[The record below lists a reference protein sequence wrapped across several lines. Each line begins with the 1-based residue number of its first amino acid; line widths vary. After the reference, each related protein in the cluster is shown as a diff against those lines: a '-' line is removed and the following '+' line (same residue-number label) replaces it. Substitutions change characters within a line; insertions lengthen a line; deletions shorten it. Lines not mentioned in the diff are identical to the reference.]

1 MPKWIFQKTSGDQQ
15 GVGVVHKQCGQ
26 FFPDFW
32 HPPPHVS
39 SFLVLSVGNFDR
51 FLTPPP
57 SLNCRRHLWTAPNRI
72 SNFFLTT
79 SSNLSNFTL
88 HPYLYFLRNLTSSK
102 IPHYYNL
109 KLVNMC
115 LIKKN
120 ILQITQKTEIRLICW
135 NESTDFTQ

>member
-1 MPKWIFQKTSGDQQ
+1 MLAI
-15 GVGVVHKQCGQ
+15 
-26 FFPDFW
+26 FPDFW
-32 HPPPHVS
+32 HPVPHVS

-51 FLTPPP
+51 FLTPSP

-102 IPHYYNL
+102 IPHYYYL

-115 LIKKN
+115 LIKK
-120 ILQITQKTEIRLICW
+120 ISFKLHKRRKSGWFVEMSQQISHSNLTTEKSGLK
-135 NESTDFTQ
+135 NFTLK